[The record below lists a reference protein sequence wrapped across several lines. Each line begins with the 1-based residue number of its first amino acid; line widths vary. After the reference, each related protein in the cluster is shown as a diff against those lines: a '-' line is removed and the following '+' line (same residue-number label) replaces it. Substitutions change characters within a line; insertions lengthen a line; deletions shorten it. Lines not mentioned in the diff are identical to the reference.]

1 MRAEQAKA
9 RANRAENRV
18 YFFLRFLA
26 VAVFPIAK
34 SSSFFP
40 SLIAATS
47 HRGFAPRPAQ
57 VLPALSRYFAGTFLP
72 FSELPRP
79 LLGAIS
85 PPNLA
90 SWLRSSVLLRLSF
103 FARTLNEQVKKLAR
117 QTRRGIPPEF
127 TRVASDLN
135 QSCGAEDFKKAWISI
150 EWMNGCLNNF
160 TKDAE
165 LGFCSRN
172 EGYSCAINARSD
184 GCVQRR

>member
-1 MRAEQAKA
+1 MPRTPRLMSTISSLLLLGSLCVLGNSSVEARPAKNTPVASPPKQAPV
-9 RANRAENRV
+9 RTDLTPRDTNDC
-18 YFFLRFLA
+18 LA
-26 VAVFPIAK
+26 V
-34 SSSFFP
+34 
-40 SLIAATS
+40 
-47 HRGFAPRPAQ
+47 
-57 VLPALSRYFAGTFLP
+57 
-72 FSELPRP
+72 
-79 LLGAIS
+79 
-85 PPNLA
+85 
-90 SWLRSSVLLRLSF
+90 
-103 FARTLNEQVKKLAR
+103 ARTLNEQVKKLAR

-150 EWMNGCLNNF
+150 EWLNGCLNNF